1 MPRVIFHNVTI
12 AVEAESD
19 VEAYRLLDERLGAA
33 PFEYQSD
40 TYTDDMHDDRNTGY
54 IGKEQNEYGEDEFAI
69 FVGTLDVGRHRNK
82 PPKRSD

>member
-1 MPRVIFHNVTI
+1 MPRVIFHDVTI

-40 TYTDDMHDDRNTGY
+40 TYSDDTHEDRNTGY
-54 IGKEQNEYGEDEFAI
+54 IGEEPSENGEDELRI
-69 FVGTLDVGRHRNK
+69 FVGTLKVGSRRN
-82 PPKRSD
+82 SSE